1 MKLYHRQYIRNRREN
16 SQPSACCRIFALR
29 CSLINSFQI
38 WMTVS
43 LLNDSGSK
51 YFKFKK
57 SIIVDFNSSRIM
69 DLQKRVNSPEF
80 ETL

>member
-1 MKLYHRQYIRNRREN
+1 
-16 SQPSACCRIFALR
+16 
-29 CSLINSFQI
+29 
-38 WMTVS
+38 MTVS